1 MREHFNYSEGIVWGG
16 GYEMQKC
23 MTRQCSGGYETQ
35 ASTAGLKATILFS
48 WNLRSA
54 CTDAQ
59 MYEPPTIH

>member
-1 MREHFNYSEGIVWGG
+1 MGRRLCDAKM
-16 GYEMQKC
+16 YE
-23 MTRQCSGGYETQ
+23 TRQCSGGYETQ

-59 MYEPPTIH
+59 MYEPPTI